1 MGEKC
6 NSCKR
11 YPACQMPQTM
21 FARCSSQN
29 IALNMLMLMRML
41 KQCFDVHESERIEGK
56 LHIAVQCSVVHKF
69 RIKGSRNFGVYRLEL
84 QVVSIQ
90 YIHLNL
96 LIRLQFATEP
106 CIAVN
111 LKLVLVLHCNFS
123 ARTVG
128 CQTLHCCHARY
139 YNYSSLYK
147 LPGYQIYGVI
157 PPFVIFVEIWNCI
170 HL

>member
-1 MGEKC
+1 MQEIPC
-6 NSCKR
+6 LPNATNYVCKELL
-11 YPACQMPQTM
+11 AKHCTELLM
-21 FARCSSQN
+21 FRKVKGLWKNCTAVQ
-29 IALNMLMLMRML
+29 
-41 KQCFDVHESERIEGK
+41 
-56 LHIAVQCSVVHKF
+56 HIAVQCSVVHKF
-69 RIKGSRNFGVYRLEL
+69 RIKGSRNFRVYCLEL

-128 CQTLHCCHARY
+128 CQTLHCCRTRY
-139 YNYSSLYK
+139 NK
-147 LPGYQIYGVI
+147 LPRYQIHGVI
-157 PPFVIFVEIWNCI
+157 PPFLIFVEIWNFI

>member
-41 KQCFDVHESERIEGK
+41 KQCFDVHESERIVEE
-56 LHIAVQCSVVHKF
+56 LHCSAVQCSVVHKF
-69 RIKGSRNFGVYRLEL
+69 RIKGSRNFRVYCLEL

-128 CQTLHCCHARY
+128 CQTLHCCRTRY
-139 YNYSSLYK
+139 NK
-147 LPGYQIYGVI
+147 LPRYQIHGVI
-157 PPFVIFVEIWNCI
+157 PPFLIFVEIWNFI